1 MTGRS
6 LTTTT
11 INTDTGGERAAL
23 RPLTVADLFAPV
35 LRHKMLLLG
44 TLGLFLA
51 AAVTFLAMVEPRYTA
66 STVVLIKPT
75 TPESVVGE
83 ARERLTRLP
92 VEQDEVRSQMEVI
105 RSAALLVPVTERLN
119 LAAYPDFNPT
129 LQPSLLSGLKANVRD
144 FLTDRLFPRLG
155 SLGEWLGEI
164 LPKRNAQAVNPTDVL
179 HEKLQVSSLN
189 RSYAIEIALETR
201 DADLGARTVNA
212 LAETY
217 QAFTLQS
224 KSSMTEAAS
233 VELAGGIEKLQ
244 QKIGAAE
251 KKMEQIREQ
260 AGMMQGRTSSL
271 MSERVS
277 DVNAELFRVRSQA
290 ETLETKQRVISQ
302 ALRGGGDLSSA
313 IDVSASPVIGGLRAR
328 EAEARARLAQVS
340 TNRGEKNP
348 QVVAV
353 QFELAEVQRF
363 IRGELRK
370 IETSLASELS
380 VARQREQAL
389 RQEFETLTKDVSAT
403 GQADLVIKSL
413 EREVTSDRT
422 VLETY
427 MSRLNGLR
435 LQDTL
440 EKPDVQIISKA
451 DAPQEPSYPKVPM
464 VLGLATVS
472 SLVVGFALATI
483 IEHRDTSFRTLEQVE
498 DVTGI
503 PVAAAL
509 PFVRQRRGPSPE
521 QGVVSNPTG
530 LYAESVKQLLVST
543 CRNRVGGPGAMKLL
557 VTSSLA
563 GEGKTTSAVALG
575 RVASLCGFR
584 TLIIDGDLR
593 RHSIGRLL
601 KLKSEPGLMEILNG
615 EAAFDEAVQADP
627 VSGAHVLPAGHF
639 KPSKQSALN
648 VPAVQALFAGLEPHY
663 DLIVIDTS
671 PILAVSDPQ
680 YFLDVADTRLFVVQ
694 WGSTS
699 QAVVKTALKQLENS
713 GESID
718 AIILSKVDMN
728 QQAAYGVAQYGNYKS
743 KLRHYYSS

>member
-6 LTTTT
+6 LTTT
-11 INTDTGGERAAL
+11 NAEAGERAVV

-35 LRHKMLLLG
+35 LRHKTLLLV
-44 TLGLFLA
+44 TMLFFLA
-51 AAVTFLAMVEPRYTA
+51 AAVAFLATVEPRYTSSA
-66 STVVLIKPT
+66 VVLIKPT

-83 ARERLTRLP
+83 ARERLLRLP

-105 RSAALLVPVTERLN
+105 RSSALLIPVAERLD
-119 LAAYPDFNPT
+119 LAAYPDFNPA
-129 LQPSLLSGLKANVRD
+129 LKPSLMSRAKAKVLS
-144 FLTDRLFPRLG
+144 FLEESVFPRLG
-155 SLGEWLGEI
+155 SLGDRLASLTAKEEKQPADPVEI
-164 LPKRNAQAVNPTDVL
+164 LHKGLSVA
-179 HEKLQVSSLN
+179 SLN
-189 RSYAIEIALETR
+189 RSYAIEISLETQDPR
-201 DADLGARTVNA
+201 LGARVVNA
-212 LAETY
+212 LAEAY
-217 QAFTLQS
+217 QTFTLQS

-233 VELAGGIEKLQ
+233 VELAQGIEQLQ
-244 QKIGAAE
+244 RNISAAE
-251 KKMEQIREQ
+251 QKMEAVRQS
-260 AGMMQGRTSSL
+260 AGMMQGRTASL
-271 MSERVS
+271 IGERVS
-277 DVNAELFRVRSQA
+277 DVNAELFRVRTQA
-290 ETLETKQRVISQ
+290 ENLATKQSVIQQ
-302 ALRGGGDLSSA
+302 ALRSGGDLSSA
-313 IDVSASPVIGGLRAR
+313 IDVSASPVIGSLRAR

-363 IRGELRK
+363 LRAELRK

-389 RQEFETLTKDVSAT
+389 RQEFETLTKEVSAT
-403 GQADLVIKSL
+403 GEADLVIKSL
-413 EREVTSDRT
+413 EREVTADRG

-427 MSRLNGLR
+427 MSRLNGLK

-440 EKPDVQIISKA
+440 EKPDVQIISTA
-451 DAPQEPSYPKVPM
+451 GTPQEPSYPKVPM

-483 IEHRDTSFRTLEQVE
+483 VEHRDNSFRTLEQVE

-509 PFVRQRRGPSPE
+509 PLVQQRRGPSPE
-521 QGVVSNPTG
+521 QGVISHPTG

-563 GEGKTTSAVALG
+563 GEGKTTSAIALG

-593 RHSIGRLL
+593 RRSIGRLL
-601 KLKSEPGLMEILNG
+601 KLKGQPGLMEILNG
-615 EAAFDEAVQADP
+615 EAAFDDAVQADP
-627 VSGAHVLPAGHF
+627 VSGAHVLPAGLF
-639 KPSKQSALN
+639 SPSNQSALN
-648 VPAVQALFAGLEPHY
+648 VPAVRALFAGLEPHY

-718 AIILSKVDMN
+718 AIILSKVDMQ
-728 QQAAYGVAQYGNYKS
+728 QQAAYGAEQYGNYKS

>member
-6 LTTTT
+6 LTTT
-11 INTDTGGERAAL
+11 INTDVGERAVL

-35 LRHKMLLLG
+35 LRHKTLLLG
-44 TLGLFLA
+44 TMLFFLA
-51 AAVTFLAMVEPRYTA
+51 AAVAFLSTVEPRYTA
-66 STVVLIKPT
+66 SAVVLIKPT

-92 VEQDEVRSQMEVI
+92 VEQDEVRSQLEVI
-105 RSAALLVPVTERLN
+105 RSSALLEPVAQRLD
-119 LAAYPDFNPT
+119 LAASPDFNPT
-129 LQPSLLSGLKANVRD
+129 LQPSLLSRAKVKVRA
-144 FLTDRLFPRLG
+144 FLEEGVFPRLG
-155 SLGEWLGEI
+155 SLGGWLADITARQAPPPANPVEI
-164 LPKRNAQAVNPTDVL
+164 L
-179 HEKLQVSSLN
+179 HERLQVASLN
-189 RSYAIEIALETR
+189 RSYAVEIALETQ
-201 DADLGARTVNA
+201 DPQLGARVVNA
-212 LAETY
+212 LAEAY
-217 QAFTLQS
+217 QAFTLHS

-233 VELAGGIEKLQ
+233 VQLAGDIKELQ
-244 QKIGAAE
+244 RNIGAAE
-251 KKMEQIREQ
+251 QKMEEIRRS
-260 AGMMQGRTSSL
+260 AGMMQGRTASL
-271 MSERVS
+271 MAERVS
-277 DVNAELFRVRSQA
+277 DVNAELFRVRTQA
-290 ETLETKQRVISQ
+290 ENLATKQAVVTQ
-302 ALRGGGDLSSA
+302 VLRGGGDLSSA
-313 IDVSASPVIGGLRAR
+313 IDVSASPVIGGLRQR

-353 QFELAEVQRF
+353 QYELAEVQRF
-363 IRGELRK
+363 IRAELRK
-370 IETSLASELS
+370 IETGLASELS

-389 RQEFETLTKDVSAT
+389 RQEFETLAKDVSAT

-413 EREVTSDRT
+413 EREVAADRT

-427 MSRLNGLR
+427 MSRLKGLK

-440 EKPDVQIISKA
+440 EKPDVQIISNA
-451 DAPQEPSYPKVPM
+451 DTPQEPSYPKVPM

-483 IEHRDTSFRTLEQVE
+483 VEHRDTSFRTLEQVE
-498 DVTGI
+498 DVTGV

-543 CRNRVGGPGAMKLL
+543 CRNRVGGPGAMKML

-563 GEGKTTSAVALG
+563 GEGKTTSAIALG

-593 RHSIGRLL
+593 RRSIGRLL
-601 KLKSEPGLMEILNG
+601 KLKGETGLMEILNG
-615 EAAFDEAVQADP
+615 EASFDEAVQADP
-627 VSGAHVLPAGHF
+627 VSGAHVLPAGQF
-639 KPSKQSALN
+639 SPSKQSALN
-648 VPAVQALFAGLEPHY
+648 VPAVRALFAGLEPHY

-699 QAVVKTALKQLENS
+699 QNVVKTALKQLENS

-718 AIILSKVDMN
+718 AIVLSKVDVQ
-728 QQAAYGVAQYGNYKS
+728 QQAAYGADQYGNYKT